1 MKVLKQRKKTGFSLI
16 ELMIAMTITLVL
28 LGLVSGLLTRTFSVQ
43 RRESQRAEE
52 TASTKSALNVM
63 SREISN
69 SGYGLTTNGIVTAD
83 SNSQKLHFRTN
94 VENDNANTDSPGE
107 DVTYFYDSVS
117 ESIVR
122 FDPNENPQTSI
133 VLNNISELT
142 FDYFDYSGSS
152 STGVQ
157 KTIPSNNTGRMR
169 ISVVSRLDNIQGQSD
184 AQTISFTS
192 EVTLRN
198 SKFMLNSY

>member
-1 MKVLKQRKKTGFSLI
+1 MKVLKQRKKAGFSLI

-28 LGLVSGLLTRTFSVQ
+28 LGLVSGLLTRVFSAQ
-43 RRESQRAEE
+43 RRESQRAEAM
-52 TASTKSALNVM
+52 ASTKSALNVM

-83 SNSQKLHFRTN
+83 STSRKLHFRTN
-94 VENDNANTDSPGE
+94 VENDNADTDSPGE

-133 VLNNISELT
+133 VLDKISELT
-142 FDYFDYSGSS
+142 FDYFDYSGNS
-152 STGVQ
+152 STAVQ

-169 ISVVSRLDNIQGQSD
+169 INIVARLDNIQGQTD
-184 AQTISFTS
+184 AQTVSFTS

-198 SKFMLNSY
+198 SKFMLNIY